1 MRKIF
6 IRSVLMSILL
16 IFIVGCSDDNSL
28 ASSDVSEK
36 DKETITNE
44 IKGEL
49 AKFYDY
55 GEKMIVDSITA
66 FFSPDSQSVRL
77 LNGTYLS
84 KEEFQALLSSEYT
97 KRKSQKYEFED
108 FVIKVLSKNIVMS
121 ITKKQ
126 IFYEHTELGNTI
138 RYTTEN
144 MLWKKVDGKWVID
157 IYDGL
162 TSKLP
167 DENLKKE
174 IENSVS
180 NFAAEL
186 NKTEI
191 QKDSIFSQIKAFLN
205 NNPKIIGTAI
215 ALQSPEKYCPYVYR
229 ENDTLKEVIF
239 SENEFTNADWFKNPV
254 QEKKN
259 MWSNQY
265 FDAPGCKNLIITFSV
280 LIKKPNSEDI
290 IGVVT
295 GDLLVGQ

>member
-1 MRKIF
+1 MF
-6 IRSVLMSILL
+6 L
-16 IFIVGCSDDNSL
+16 IFIIGCSDDNSV
-28 ASSDVSEK
+28 ANSDVSEK
-36 DKETITNE
+36 DKETVSKE
-44 IKGEL
+44 IKAEL
-49 AKFYDY
+49 AKFYDF
-55 GEKMIVDSITA
+55 GERMIIDSIVS
-66 FFSPDSQSVRL
+66 FFSSDSQSVRL
-77 LNGTYLS
+77 VNGTYLS
-84 KEEFQALLSSEYT
+84 KEEFQALLSSEYS

-108 FVIKVLSKNIVMS
+108 YVIKVLSKNIAMS

-174 IENSVS
+174 IENAVS
-180 NFAAEL
+180 NFAAKL
-186 NKTEI
+186 NNSEI
-191 QKDSIFSQIKAFLN
+191 QKDSVFNQIKAFLK

-215 ALQSPEKYCPYVYR
+215 ALQLPEKYCPYVYR
-229 ENDTLKEVIF
+229 EADTLKGVIF
-239 SENEFTNADWFKNPV
+239 SENDFANADWFKNPI
-254 QEKKN
+254 QEKRS

-265 FDAPGCKNLIITFSV
+265 FDAPGCKNLVITFSV

>member
-1 MRKIF
+1 MRKIYN
-6 IRSVLMSILL
+6 ISVLMSIFL
-16 IFIVGCSDDNSL
+16 IFIVGCSDDNSV
-28 ASSDVSEK
+28 ASSDFSEK
-36 DKETITNE
+36 DKEAISNE

-49 AKFYDY
+49 SKFYDF
-55 GEKMIVDSITA
+55 GEKMIVDSILS
-66 FFSPDSQSVRL
+66 FFSSDSQSVRL

-84 KEEFQALLSSEYT
+84 KEEFQALLSSEYS
-97 KRKSQKYEFED
+97 KRKSQKYEFET
-108 FVIKVLSKNIVMS
+108 FVIKVLTKNIAMS

-126 IFYEHTELGNTI
+126 IFYEHTDLGNTI

-174 IENSVS
+174 IENPVS

-186 NKTEI
+186 NKSEI
-191 QKDSIFSQIKAFLN
+191 QKDSVFNQIKAFLK

-229 ENDTLKEVIF
+229 EADTLKDLIF
-239 SENEFTNADWFKNPV
+239 SENDFTNADWFKNPI

-265 FDAPGCKNLIITFSV
+265 FDAPGCKNLVITFSV
-280 LIKKPNSEDI
+280 PIKKPHSEDI

-295 GDLLVGQ
+295 GVLLVGQ